1 MLANMLRQV
10 FRGAAGNP
18 ADALVAAGNALAAA
32 GDHAGA
38 LERFE
43 RAIALAPDLAVAHN
57 NRALSLFAVGRM
69 REAWAEYEWRFQMQ
83 AGTRRFVAA
92 PPLPRWDGSPLP
104 GVLLVL
110 WEQGLGDIIQ
120 HLRFLP
126 LAAARARGIALLCP
140 AALAGLVRHSFPR
153 VDVIE
158 ARKGEAPEW
167 ARFAAQVPLLSLPHA
182 LGLDPDTLPAQP
194 YLRAPG
200 RVAAAATEDEFR
212 VGIVWRTSGDE
223 PHRDC
228 PLGDML
234 ALAQGGARL
243 VSLQFRPSAAEA
255 ELLARAGVEQ
265 RAGDFLATADEAMR
279 VHAIVSVDT
288 SMVHLAAALGRP
300 TLALLNEPYFVRWT
314 MHGESSPWYPSLRL
328 LRKRAAD
335 PWPGLVDRA
344 AAVLDAMKGRGH

>member
-18 ADALVAAGNALAAA
+18 ADALVDAGNALAAA

-38 LERFE
+38 LERYE

-57 NRALSLFAVGRM
+57 NRALSLFALGRL

-92 PPLPRWDGSPLP
+92 PPLPRWDGSALS
-104 GVLLVL
+104 GDLLVL

-126 LAAARARGIALLCP
+126 LAAERVHGVAFLCP
-140 AALAGLVRHSFPR
+140 GALVGLARHSFPR
-153 VDVIE
+153 IDVIE
-158 ARKGEAPEW
+158 ARKGEAPQW
-167 ARFAAQVPLLSLPHA
+167 ARYAAQVPLLSLPHA
-182 LGLDPDTLPAQP
+182 LGLDPDMLPAQA

-200 RVAAAATEDEFR
+200 RVPAAAPADGFR

-243 VSLQFRPSAAEA
+243 VSLQFRPNAGEA
-255 ELLARAGVEQ
+255 EQLARAGVEQ

-300 TLALLNEPYFVRWT
+300 TFALLNEPYFVRWT
-314 MHGESSPWYPSLRL
+314 MHGETSPWYPSLRL
-328 LRKRAAD
+328 LRKRATE
-335 PWPGLVDRA
+335 PWPVLIARVA
-344 AAVLDAMKGRGH
+344 ARLDAMTGGGR